1 MVRGGRGEAKPFCR
15 RPRKGT
21 RSSCSPQVAKC
32 LFSDK
37 ANGKVLSAVDK
48 NQVFNNA
55 TFKTFDV

>member
-1 MVRGGRGEAKPFCR
+1 MCGAI
-15 RPRKGT
+15 T
-21 RSSCSPQVAKC
+21 RADVAKMVAKV

-48 NQVFNNA
+48 TQVFNNA